1 MLEGSA
7 MAGHRDHMTF
17 CAHMVTQNHGLKHGA
32 WFDIQDMLSHVA
44 VRTELCHKK
53 VVNRPQSRTMRVI
66 SALVLSPRP
75 ALLCLAKCK
84 VLTHWGMQKLQLQQY
99 KFRRKTPGGIQGKE
113 EGWTSD
119 EGAPS
124 GLLLTDKKHS

>member
-1 MLEGSA
+1 
-7 MAGHRDHMTF
+7 MTF

-32 WFDIQDMLSHVA
+32 WFDIQDVLSHVA
-44 VRTELCHKK
+44 VMAVRPELCHKK
-53 VVNRPQSRTMRVI
+53 VVNRPQNRTMRVI

-99 KFRRKTPGGIQGKE
+99 KFRGKTPGVSRGRRKG
-113 EGWTSD
+113 
-119 EGAPS
+119 
-124 GLLLTDKKHS
+124 GLVMRVHQVGSFSLVKRSLESLQVKI